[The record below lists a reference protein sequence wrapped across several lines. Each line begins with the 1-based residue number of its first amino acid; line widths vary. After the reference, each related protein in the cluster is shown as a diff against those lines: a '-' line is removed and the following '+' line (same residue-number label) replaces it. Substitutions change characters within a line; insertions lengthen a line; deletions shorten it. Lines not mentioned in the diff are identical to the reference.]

1 MRRMQKLGAAAGV
14 TLLLCTGVA
23 VAATGPTVNV
33 SVTPDTPSSH
43 STLKLTAKGPL
54 SESGLP
60 TSLKLIAQKGFES
73 SAKSVAVL
81 CNPKSKAV
89 TSNSSDPCPA
99 KSKIGSGEVIATVQ
113 PFGKQTV
120 PFTMYLGKP
129 QKRGDIASIVISAQ
143 VPSSGTQNVVGRLF
157 KGTNGGIEVL
167 FAHLPKAP
175 KGFTITFDKLTFSA
189 HAVRGKQ
196 SLITNPPTCSGHWHG
211 SFTLVFANHTY
222 STPTSIA
229 CTK

>member
-1 MRRMQKLGAAAGV
+1 MTRIHKLGAAAGI
-14 TLLLCTGVA
+14 TLLLFTGVA
-23 VAATGPTVNV
+23 MAASGPTVKV
-33 SVTPDTPSSH
+33 SVTPDTPNSH
-43 STLKLTAKGPL
+43 STLKLTARGPL

-60 TSLKLIAQKGFES
+60 TSLKLTAQKGFES

-99 KSKIGSGEVIATVQ
+99 KSKIGAGEVLATVE
-113 PFGKQTV
+113 PFGKETV
-120 PFTMYLGKP
+120 PFTMYLGRPEKT
-129 QKRGDIASIVISAQ
+129 GDIASIVISAQ
-143 VPSSGTQNVVGRLF
+143 VPSSGTENVVGRLF
-157 KGTNGGIEVL
+157 KDAAGGIEIL

-175 KGFTITFDKLTFSA
+175 KGFTITFNKLTFSA
-189 HAVRGKQ
+189 RAVRGKY
-196 SLITNPPTCSGHWHG
+196 SLITNPPTCSGHWRG
-211 SFTLVFANHTY
+211 TFTLVFADGTY